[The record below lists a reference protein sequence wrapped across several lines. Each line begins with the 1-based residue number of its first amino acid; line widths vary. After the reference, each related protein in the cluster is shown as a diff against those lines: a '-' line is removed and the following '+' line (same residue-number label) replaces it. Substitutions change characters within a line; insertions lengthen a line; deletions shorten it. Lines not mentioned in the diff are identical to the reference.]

1 MTSSLCTTGCLRNR
15 HLRVTVFPDGTYL
28 KEFSGYDDVLT
39 DECISARGLEA
50 ADCSLLYLFVASCK
64 CIRSWCLVEF
74 VCF

>member
-1 MTSSLCTTGCLRNR
+1 MASSLCTTGCLRKQTFESNSFSRWNR
-15 HLRVTVFPDGTYL
+15 SQG
-28 KEFSGYDDVLT
+28 VLT